1 MSHLLFALAWA
12 VAGGV
17 LGAGMNCLSRWL
29 ARVEEIEFDQSVR
42 DALLMPALAAVLFF
56 LFALHLGL
64 EPLLFI
70 DSVYVALLVQ
80 VLAFDL
86 KTRYILDFVMFPSW
100 VIAFALA
107 FVTPWTPYLTW
118 PWPDWRTAPVAAL
131 IAGGAFLLLYLGG
144 QLVFG
149 AEAFGF
155 GDVKLAVFIGM
166 ATGLSNLRVAHALL
180 YGVFLGGFAAI
191 ILLITRIR
199 RMKEAVPYGP
209 FLVLGTLLVL
219 YSQAP

>member
-1 MSHLLFALAWA
+1 VSHLLFALGWA
-12 VAGGV
+12 AVGGV
-17 LGAGMNCLSRWL
+17 LGVGLNFLSRRL
-29 ARVEEIEFDQSVR
+29 ARIEEIEFDQSQI
-42 DALLMPALAAVLFF
+42 DKFLMPVLTAVLFF
-56 LFALHLGL
+56 LFAFHLGVQR
-64 EPLLFI
+64 LLFI
-70 DSVYVALLVQ
+70 DSVLVVILVQ

-86 KTRYILDFVMFPSW
+86 KTRYILDLVMFPSW

-107 FVTPWTPYLTW
+107 FVTPWTPAFTW

-131 IAGGAFLLLYLGG
+131 IAGGVFLLLYLGG

-155 GDVKLAVFIGM
+155 GDVKLAVFIGL

-180 YGVFLGGFAAI
+180 YGVFLGGFVAI

-209 FLVLGTLLVL
+209 FLTLGTLLVL
-219 YSQAP
+219 YAQSP

>member
-1 MSHLLFALAWA
+1 MSHLLFALGWA
-12 VAGGV
+12 VVGGV
-17 LGAGMNCLSRWL
+17 VGVGLNYLSRRL
-29 ARVEEIEFDQSVR
+29 ARIEEIEFTQSTL
-42 DALLMPALAAVLFF
+42 DIFLMPALGAVLFF
-56 LFALHLGL
+56 LFAFQLGAQR
-64 EPLLFI
+64 LLFI
-70 DSVYVALLVQ
+70 NSAFVIVLVQ

-107 FVTPWTPYLTW
+107 FVTPWNPVLTW

-131 IAGGAFLLLYLGG
+131 IAGGVFLLLYVGG
-144 QLVFG
+144 QLIFG

-180 YGVFLGGFAAI
+180 YGVFLGGFVAI

-199 RMKEAVPYGP
+199 GMKEAVPYGP
-209 FLVLGTLLVL
+209 FLTLGTLLVL
-219 YSQAP
+219 YVQAP

>member
-1 MSHLLFALAWA
+1 MNHLLFALAWA

-17 LGAGMNCLSRWL
+17 AGAGLNYLSRWL
-29 ARVEEIEFDQSVR
+29 ARIEEIEFQQSR
-42 DALLMPALAAVLFF
+42 PETLLMPGLGAALFF
-56 LFALHLGL
+56 LFALQLGVQ
-64 EPLLFI
+64 PLLFI
-70 DSVYVALLVQ
+70 DSVYVAVLVQ

-118 PWPDWRTAPVAAL
+118 PWPDWRTALVAAL
-131 IAGGAFLLLYLGG
+131 IAGGTFFLLYFGG

-155 GDVKLAVFIGM
+155 GDVKLAVLIGM
-166 ATGLSNLRVAHALL
+166 ATGLSNLRMVHALL
-180 YGVFLGGFAAI
+180 YGIFLGGFVAI

-199 RMKEAVPYGP
+199 RLKEAVPYGP
-209 FLVLGTLLVL
+209 FLVLGTLITL
-219 YSQAP
+219 YAQAP

>member
-1 MSHLLFALAWA
+1 MSHALFALAWA
-12 VAGGV
+12 VVGGL
-17 LGAGMNCLSRWL
+17 LGAGLNYLSRWL
-29 ARVEEIEFDQSVR
+29 ARIEQIEFDQSGLE
-42 DALLMPALAAVLFF
+42 ALLMPALGAALFF
-56 LFALHLGL
+56 LFALHLGVQR
-64 EPLLFI
+64 LLFI
-70 DSVYVALLVQ
+70 DSAYVVILVQ

-86 KTRYILDFVMFPSW
+86 KTRYILDLVMFPGW
-100 VIAFALA
+100 VIAFVLA

-131 IAGGAFLLLYLGG
+131 IAGAIFLLLYFGG

-166 ATGLSNLRVAHALL
+166 STGLSNLRVVHALL
-180 YGVFLGGFAAI
+180 YGVFLGGFVAI

-199 RMKEAVPYGP
+199 GMKEAVPYGP
-209 FLVLGTLLVL
+209 FLALGTILVL
-219 YSQAP
+219 YSQVP

>member
-1 MSHLLFALAWA
+1 MNHLLFALAWA
-12 VAGGV
+12 VLGGA
-17 LGAGMNCLSRWL
+17 LGVALNDLSRWL
-29 ARVEEIEFDQSVR
+29 ARVEEIEFGQSAR
-42 DALLMPALAAVLFF
+42 EALLMPALAAAFFF
-56 LFALHLGL
+56 LFALHLGAQ
-64 EPLLFI
+64 PMLFI
-70 DSVYVALLVQ
+70 DSVYVVVLVQ

-86 KTRYILDFVMFPSW
+86 KTRYILDLVMFPSW

-131 IAGGAFLLLYLGG
+131 IAGAIFLLLYFGG

-166 ATGLSNLRVAHALL
+166 ATGLSNLRVVHALL
-180 YGVFLGGFAAI
+180 YGVFLGGFVAI

-199 RMKEAVPYGP
+199 HMKEAVPYGP
-209 FLVLGTLLVL
+209 FLVLGPILVL

>member
-1 MSHLLFALAWA
+1 VNHLPFALAWA
-12 VAGGV
+12 VAGGIV
-17 LGAGMNCLSRWL
+17 GAGLNYLSRRL
-29 ARVEEIEFDQSVR
+29 ARIEEIEFAQSR
-42 DALLMPALAAVLFF
+42 AERLLMPALSAGLFF
-56 LFALHLGL
+56 LFALQLGVQ
-64 EPLLFI
+64 PLLFI
-70 DSVYVALLVQ
+70 DSVYVAILVQ

-86 KTRYILDFVMFPSW
+86 KTRYILDLIMFPSW
-100 VIAFALA
+100 VIAFGLA

-131 IAGGAFLLLYLGG
+131 IAGGIFFLLYFGG
-144 QLVFG
+144 QAVFG

-166 ATGLSNLRVAHALL
+166 ATGLTNLRMVHALL
-180 YGVFLGGFAAI
+180 YGVFLGGFVAI

-199 RMKEAVPYGP
+199 GMKEAVPYGP
-209 FLVLGTLLVL
+209 FLTLGTLLVL

>member
-12 VAGGV
+12 VAGAVVGV
-17 LGAGMNCLSRWL
+17 ALNFLSRWL
-29 ARVEEIEFDQSVR
+29 ARIEEIEFKQSLAESV
-42 DALLMPALAAVLFF
+42 LMPALAAALFF
-56 LFALHLGL
+56 LFALQLGVQ
-64 EPLLFI
+64 PLLFI
-70 DSVYVALLVQ
+70 NSAYVAVLVQ
-80 VLAFDL
+80 VLGFDL

-107 FVTPWTPYLTW
+107 FVTPWTAALTW

-131 IAGGAFLLLYLGG
+131 LAGGVFLLLYFGG
-144 QLVFG
+144 QLIFG

-155 GDVKLAVFIGM
+155 GDVKLAVFIGL
-166 ATGLSNLRVAHALL
+166 ATGLSNLRMAHALL
-180 YGVFLGGFAAI
+180 DGVFLGGFVAI

-199 RMKEAVPYGP
+199 SFKDAVPYGP
-209 FLVLGTLLVL
+209 FLVIGTLFVL

>member
-1 MSHLLFALAWA
+1 MNHLGFALGWA
-12 VAGGV
+12 VVGGV
-17 LGAGMNCLSRWL
+17 LGVGLNFLSRWL
-29 ARVEEIEFDQSVR
+29 ARVEEIEFVQSKIDR
-42 DALLMPALAAVLFF
+42 LLMPGLAALLFF
-56 LFALHLGL
+56 LFAFQLGAQR
-64 EPLLFI
+64 LLFI
-70 DSVYVALLVQ
+70 DSVYVVILVQ

-107 FVTPWTPYLTW
+107 FVTPWTAAFTW
-118 PWPDWRTAPVAAL
+118 PWPDWRTAPVAAA
-131 IAGGAFLLLYLGG
+131 IAGGVFLLLYFGG

-166 ATGLSNLRVAHALL
+166 ATGVSNLRVAHALL
-180 YGVFLGGFAAI
+180 YGVFLGGFVAI

-199 RMKEAVPYGP
+199 GMKEAVPYGP
-209 FLVLGTLLVL
+209 FLSLGTLLVL